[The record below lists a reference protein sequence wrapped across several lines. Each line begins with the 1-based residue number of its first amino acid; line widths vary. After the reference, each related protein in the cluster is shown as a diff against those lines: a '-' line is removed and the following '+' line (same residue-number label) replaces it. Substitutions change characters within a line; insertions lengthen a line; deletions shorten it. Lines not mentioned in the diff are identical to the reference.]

1 MAVMRSSAA
10 LLVLFA
16 GCSKDVGRPQARPEP
31 PVVTATASTPA
42 APAPSASALPGP
54 SASSVSTT
62 STMPTAL
69 PKVAATIPADWS
81 TLSTKLGFAL
91 RYPRAV
97 FVASEKG
104 MVVKLESSLARE
116 GLSGLKDAPKHR
128 FAVVVT
134 QLPRAAIDVFR
145 GETFFPT
152 LVPRQTEESFAEQ
165 EAFSEP
171 VRTPTLAGYRV
182 RTGAEGYDSAV
193 YGLAGSF
200 LPGKALRVAC
210 TTLGDV
216 LHPEIA
222 AEEQLSICER
232 VVVSI
237 APKK

>member
-1 MAVMRSSAA
+1 MAVMRPRAG
-10 LLVLFA
+10 LLFVWLCA
-16 GCSKDVGRPQARPEP
+16 CSKDVGRPQARPEP
-31 PVVTATASTPA
+31 PVVTAAASTPA
-42 APAPSASALPGP
+42 APAPTTSGPVPSVSA
-54 SASSVSTT
+54 VSTT

-69 PKVAATIPADWS
+69 PKVSATIPADWS
-81 TLSTKLGFAL
+81 TLSTKLGFTL

-97 FVASEKG
+97 FVTSEKG
-104 MVVKLESSLARE
+104 AVVKLESTLARE
-116 GLSGLKDAPKHR
+116 GLSGLKNAPKHR
-128 FAVVVT
+128 FAVVIT
-134 QLPRAAIDVFR
+134 QLPGAAIDVFR

-152 LVPRQTEESFAEQ
+152 LFPRQTEESFAEQ
-165 EAFSEP
+165 EAFSER
-171 VRTPTLAGYRV
+171 VHTPILAGYRV

-210 TTLGDV
+210 TTLGDI

>member
-1 MAVMRSSAA
+1 MRPHTG
-10 LLVLFA
+10 LLFVWLCA
-16 GCSKDVGRPQARPEP
+16 CSKDVGRSQARPEP
-31 PVVTATASTPA
+31 PVVTATASV
-42 APAPSASALPGP
+42 SA
-54 SASSVSTT
+54 VSTT
-62 STMPTAL
+62 SSMPTVL
-69 PKVAATIPADWS
+69 PKVSPTIPADWA

-104 MVVKLESSLARE
+104 AVVKLESSLARP
-116 GLSGLKDAPKHR
+116 GLSGLTNVPKHR
-128 FAVVVT
+128 FAVVIT
-134 QLPRAAIDVFR
+134 QMPGAAIDVFR

-152 LVPRQTEESFAEQ
+152 LFPRQTEESFAEQ
-165 EAFSEP
+165 EAFSER
-171 VRTPTLAGYRV
+171 VHTPTLAGYRV
-182 RTGAEGYDSAV
+182 RTGAEGYDTAV
-193 YGLAGSF
+193 YGLAAGF

-210 TTLGDV
+210 TTLGDI